1 MTSDNPSI
9 LERLRAE
16 TRAQHDRLEE
26 VAASDKLA
34 EGSLSPEEY
43 LKLLRANYAAHR
55 QLEDLVGES
64 PEMETLL
71 EERQKTRLLEK
82 DLEQAGEEPEQVW
95 LQLKDALPHLELE
108 NKYQALGAQY
118 VMEGATL
125 GGVVILR
132 SLNQHPQLQPYQ
144 PFHYYGCYGGD
155 TGRRWSQFKQLMLQE
170 VQTPEQQEEALK
182 GTLGAYQLFEKAF
195 VAVH

>member
-1 MTSDNPSI
+1 MTTDNPTI
-9 LERLRAE
+9 VERLRSE
-16 TRAQHDRLEE
+16 TRTQHDRLEE

-34 EGSLSPEEY
+34 EGTLSPEEY

-55 QLEDLVGES
+55 QLEGLVGKS
-64 PEMETLL
+64 GEMEALL

-82 DLEQAGEEPEQVW
+82 DLEQAGEDPERVW
-95 LQLKDALPHLELE
+95 QQLRNELPDLALE

-125 GGVVILR
+125 GGVVILK

-155 TGRRWSQFKQLMLQE
+155 TGRRWSQFKQLLLQE

-182 GTLGAYQLFEKAF
+182 GTLGAYKLFEKAF
-195 VAVH
+195 VAVQ

>member
-1 MTSDNPSI
+1 MTTEQPTI
-9 LERLRAE
+9 VERLRAE
-16 TRAQHDRLEE
+16 TRPQHDRLEE

-34 EGSLSPEEY
+34 AGTLSPEEY

-55 QLEDLVGES
+55 QLEKSVGRVA
-64 PEMETLL
+64 EMEALL
-71 EERQKTRLLEK
+71 EERQKTRLLEE
-82 DLEQAGEEPEQVW
+82 DLKQAAEDPEQVW
-95 LQLKDALPHLELE
+95 QQLEDKLPALQLE

-125 GGVVILR
+125 GGVVILKA
-132 SLNQHPQLQPYQ
+132 LKQHPQLQSYQ
-144 PFHYYGCYGGD
+144 PFHYYGCYGSD
-155 TGRRWSQFKQLMLQE
+155 TGRRWSHFKQLLLEE